1 MKVINVKIELFKL
14 VLIMKR
20 ERGTC
25 TCKNL
30 LLLSLFVK
38 VEKLHTSNAMYSLAL
53 LSIERLDEE
62 MVNTT
67 PIRLS

>member
-1 MKVINVKIELFKL
+1 
-14 VLIMKR
+14 MKR